1 MHSFQTRLILVL
13 CFSFACVIY
22 GGAVAA
28 DGFVGVKEGDW
39 IEYNVVFTGD
49 LSQGHDVVWAR
60 MEIMEIQGA
69 TISLNITTRSTNGTL
84 RSGAYILN
92 LETGELGDDFIIPAN
107 LNVGDAFYDKN
118 QGNITIS
125 SLEKKNV
132 AGAQRDVL
140 FGANPDTGY
149 QWDRTTGVLVEA
161 YSQYP
166 AYTIATKVDKTNL
179 WQPQILGLEQTP
191 FYILLAVIVVVML
204 LLVGIVIFR
213 RRTQL
218 RHR

>member
-1 MHSFQTRLILVL
+1 MVVL
-13 CFSFACVIY
+13 CLISICVICV
-22 GGAVAA
+22 GAVSA

-39 IEYNVVFTGD
+39 IEYNVAFIGD
-49 LSQGHDVVWAR
+49 SSQGHDVVWAR
-60 MEIMEIQGA
+60 MEIMEVQGV
-69 TISLNITTRSTNGTL
+69 TISLNITTQSTNGTL
-84 RSGAYILN
+84 KSGPYILN

-107 LNVGDAFYDKN
+107 LNVGDSFYDKN

-140 FGANPDTGY
+140 FGANPDTEY
-149 QWDRTTGVLVEA
+149 QWDRTTGVLIEA

-179 WQPQILGLEQTP
+179 WQPQLLFLGLEQTQ
-191 FYILLAVIVVVML
+191 FYILLAVIAVAML
-204 LLVGIVIFR
+204 LIVGIVIFR
-213 RRTQL
+213 RRNPHK
-218 RHR
+218 HR